1 MKHTDSRSRRASAT
15 HTVTAEQWLARRDR
29 GLSPAEQQEFD
40 RWIRDPAHARSL
52 AELEGPFAALD
63 RLAALRPPADAAPDP
78 DLLNAPRRS
87 SLAPRPRAIAWG
99 AIGFAAAAAM
109 VFGVLPNVRTLL
121 APPPAVERT
130 VLVRHAAEELTL
142 PDGSTVALK
151 PGSRVESVF
160 TREERRV
167 RLVAGDAHF
176 DVVKDAT
183 RPFIVEAGQVAVRAV
198 GTAFTVS
205 ASAATVEVVVTEGR
219 VRVDDTGGRSLLETT
234 TSPPDPTTKATASA
248 SHPLGESLLAAGH
261 SVVIPVAAGTP
272 SPAASTVATPE
283 SLERATAWKTAWLE
297 FSEMPLAEVVREFN
311 RHARSATQRVL
322 KVANSATGRVL
333 VSGTFRADGT
343 EAFVRLLKSSF
354 GIDATARAD
363 GSVVLIMPE

>member
-1 MKHTDSRSRRASAT
+1 MKRTDSRSRQAAAT
-15 HTVTAEQWLARRDR
+15 GSVTAEQWLARRDR
-29 GLSPAEQQEFD
+29 GLSPAEKQEFD
-40 RWIRDPAHARSL
+40 QWIRDPAHARSL

-63 RLAALRPPADAAPDP
+63 RLAALRPTGVTAPDA
-78 DLLNAPRRS
+78 DLLEVR
-87 SLAPRPRAIAWG
+87 PRPATARRVRAATWS
-99 AIGFAAAAAM
+99 AIGLAAAAAI
-109 VFGVLPNVRTLL
+109 VFGVLPNVRPRL
-121 APPPAVERT
+121 APPPASERA
-130 VLVRHAAEELTL
+130 VVVRHAAEELTL

-151 PGSRVESVF
+151 PGSRVESAF

-176 DVVKDAT
+176 AVAKDPT
-183 RPFIVEAGQVAVRAV
+183 RPFIVEVGQVAVRAV

-219 VRVDDTGGRSLLETT
+219 VRVDDTGGRNLLE
-234 TSPPDPTTKATASA
+234 ATASPPAPTTEATAA
-248 SHPLGESLLAAGH
+248 SAHSLGESLLAAGR

-283 SLERATAWKTAWLE
+283 ALERATAWKTAWLE

-311 RHARSATQRVL
+311 RHSRSATQRIL
-322 KVANSATGRVL
+322 KVTNAATGRVL

-354 GIDATARAD
+354 GLDATARSD
-363 GSVVLIMPE
+363 GSVVLVMPE

>member
-1 MKHTDSRSRRASAT
+1 MKRTPSRSGRTSAGGT
-15 HTVTAEQWLARRDR
+15 ATAEQWLARRDR

-40 RWIRDPAHARSL
+40 QWIRVPAHARSL
-52 AELEGPFAALD
+52 AELEGPFTALD
-63 RLAALRPPADAAPDP
+63 RLAALRPTGAAAPDA
-78 DLLNAPRRS
+78 DLLRTPGRRS
-87 SLAPRPRAIAWG
+87 PTRKPRALTWVAVG
-99 AIGFAAAAAM
+99 LAAAAAII
-109 VFGVLPNVRTLL
+109 FGLRPDVRQPF
-121 APPPAVERT
+121 APAPATERA
-130 VLVRHAAEELTL
+130 VVVRHAAEELAL
-142 PDGSTVALK
+142 PDGTNVALK

-176 DVVKDAT
+176 AVAKDAT
-183 RPFIVEAGQVAVRAV
+183 RPFIVEVGNVAVRAV

-234 TSPPDPTTKATASA
+234 PSMPAPATAAPSSA

-261 SVVIPVAAGTP
+261 SVVIPVAAGLP
-272 SPAASTVATPE
+272 SPAVTTVATPE
-283 SLERATAWKTAWLE
+283 ALERATAWTTAWLE

-311 RHARSATQRVL
+311 RNSRSPTQRIL
-322 KVANSATGRVL
+322 KVANSTTGRVL

-354 GIDATARAD
+354 GLDAVARAD
-363 GSVVLIMPE
+363 GTVVLVMPE